1 MKYSALQHSIM
12 LVLVALWVSAC
23 SSSRPID
30 EWRSDNFAG
39 KLDNIL
45 IIGVTSQS
53 TRRRTFEDT
62 FVSGLAALEVNATPS
77 YKLLASSLEL
87 NKEIVTQAIE
97 GKNIGAVLVTRLA
110 RFSEKEVYQ
119 RSSDQ
124 DEDLSYFSISRGGVQ
139 QIDKGH
145 YEQHVVLTLETK
157 VYDIASEA
165 LIWSMQSEIEDP
177 EVSRQAIQDQ
187 IKLTIDT
194 MRKRRLIGN

>member
-12 LVLVALWVSAC
+12 LVLVALWVGAC

-39 KLDNIL
+39 TLDNIL

-62 FVSGLAALEVNATPS
+62 FVGGLMALEVNAIPS
-77 YKLLASSLEL
+77 YRLLASSLEL
-87 NKEIVTQAIE
+87 NKEIVTKAIE

-110 RFSEKEVYQ
+110 GFSEKEVYQ
-119 RSSDQ
+119 PSSDH
-124 DEDLSYFSISRGGVQ
+124 DEDLSYFSISREGVK
-139 QIDKGH
+139 QIDEGY

-157 VYDIASEA
+157 IYDIASAA
-165 LIWSMQSEIEDP
+165 LIWSMRSEIEDP
-177 EVSRQAIQDQ
+177 TASRQAIQDQ

-194 MRKRRLIGN
+194 LRKRRLVGN

>member
-12 LVLVALWVSAC
+12 LVLVALWVGAC

-39 KLDNIL
+39 TLDNIL

-87 NKEIVTQAIE
+87 NKEIVTKAIE

-110 RFSEKEVYQ
+110 GFSEKEVYQ
-119 RSSDQ
+119 PSSDH
-124 DEDLSYFSISRGGVQ
+124 DEDLSYFSISREGVK
-139 QIDKGH
+139 QIDEGY

-157 VYDIASEA
+157 IYDIASAA
-165 LIWSMQSEIEDP
+165 LIWSMRSEIEDP
-177 EVSRQAIQDQ
+177 TASRQAIQDQ

-194 MRKRRLIGN
+194 LRKRRLVGN